1 MCRRQRTRNCSWIP
15 CCRRARSPYSRRRV
29 LARRRARLPCIP
41 RRDVLAAPRVCR
53 ARLRLLTAALTL
65 GALTTIDFLYS
76 LGAAWSLVIIP
87 SLVLLGGYRMSGL
100 LFVRV
105 DARAEAWLRQ
115 SDDRWLRRTGI
126 LPGFERAPMVVREFF
141 ELSYLLVY
149 AALPVG
155 AIVLLAS
162 GQAAGAAPLL
172 DRRPAGGVCLLCR
185 AAVGADAAADAAGN
199 AAAGI
204 SDRWADSTLQPGHR
218 LARQHPRQ
226 HNSERSRGGRTS
238 HARLAISD
246 ALPAAGAAFAVLA
259 VSIASASVLGRY
271 HYAADAVLGLAV
283 AIIAWLIA

>member
-1 MCRRQRTRNCSWIP
+1 MSWHGV
-15 CCRRARSPYSRRRV
+15 ALLYLVYLVVAS
-29 LARRRARLPCIP
+29 LL
-41 RRDVLAAPRVCR
+41 RRDFAG
-53 ARLRLLTAALTL
+53 ARLRILAAALTL
-65 GALTTIDFLYS
+65 GALTTIDLIYP

-87 SLVLLGGYRMSGL
+87 SLVLLGGYRMSGF

-105 DARAEAWLRQ
+105 DARAEAWLQQ

-126 LPGFERAPMVVREFF
+126 LPGFDRAPMVVREFF

-162 GQAAGAAPLL
+162 GQSAGAARYWTVVLLAEFVCYGVLPWVQTRPPMLLETRPPASAIDGPIRRFNQSIAARGSIHANTIPSGHAAGAFAC
-172 DRRPAGGVCLLCR
+172 A
-185 AAVGADAAADAAGN
+185 
-199 AAAGI
+199 
-204 SDRWADSTLQPGHR
+204 
-218 LARQHPRQ
+218 
-226 HNSERSRGGRTS
+226 
-238 HARLAISD
+238 LAISD

-283 AIIAWLIA
+283 AIVAWMIA